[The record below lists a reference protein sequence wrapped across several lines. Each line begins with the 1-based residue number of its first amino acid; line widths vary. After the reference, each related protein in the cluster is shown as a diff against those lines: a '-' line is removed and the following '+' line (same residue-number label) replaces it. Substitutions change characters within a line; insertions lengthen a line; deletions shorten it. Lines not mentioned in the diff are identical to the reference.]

1 MSSQL
6 AEESGRDFFLH
17 TGREGARVL
26 SCQGCGS
33 RLRIED
39 RPDAMTEAQA
49 AHECGLPCGCW
60 SAEVHAAS
68 EGTCADD

>member
-6 AEESGRDFFLH
+6 AEESGPDFFLH
-17 TGREGARVL
+17 MGRDDRVL
-26 SCQGCGS
+26 ACQGCGS

-39 RPDAMTEAQA
+39 RPDAMIEAKA
-49 AHECGLPCGCW
+49 GHECDLPCGCW